1 MREGNYLFA
10 SRARSQAS
18 KLLDLIRSPSCMWTL
33 YARSLEADHQRTIPL
48 VAQQQ
53 WLIGR
58 SSSADISISWDRFIS
73 RQHVQLTLNS
83 QEVSLECFPEV
94 RNRILFQSKSVVRCK
109 ISSGD
114 EFILGSTLFQ
124 VMQHVHIDQETIPSE
139 EIHFPAEELK
149 SHGDVNSEK
158 RLELLSSLPELLG
171 KSPRES
177 NFISTIFELLS
188 EGVPDAEGILLLQQ
202 SDQRFENSGV
212 EIVNH
217 FSRLNLPAPQISQRL
232 WNRSIIQQQGA
243 VLHLWGLEDSEN
255 STSDSS
261 HSPAEFTASPHYN
274 WAFCVPVE
282 LPDGRKSGVYVY
294 GQYDRTIS
302 EKQKQKQQQLK
313 SLTADVKFTNLMME
327 LTSAVVRGRQLERQ
341 RTLLHQFFPSEV
353 YKALNNGESEKFLEP
368 RECQLTIL
376 FCDLS
381 DFTTRAEQQADD
393 LFGFLKQ
400 VSGELECATAAILR
414 QGGVIGDFHGDAVMG
429 FWGWPFPGEQSE
441 ERASLAA
448 LEIQREFNNLQQL
461 SQSENSI
468 RIGISTGS
476 GIAGKIGT
484 RHQMK
489 VTAFGSVV
497 NRAER
502 LQGIG
507 KQLHSAITL
516 DQTTVENLQTKQSR
530 LHAKIKPLKKTIV
543 KGLKE
548 PLECFEMI
556 LL

>member
-1 MREGNYLFA
+1 
-10 SRARSQAS
+10 
-18 KLLDLIRSPSCMWTL
+18 MWTL

-73 RQHVQLTLNS
+73 RQHLQLTLCT
-83 QEVSLECFPEV
+83 QGVSLECFPEV

-109 ISSGD
+109 IFSGE

-124 VMQHVHIDQETIPSE
+124 VMQHVQIDQETIPSE
-139 EIHFPAEELK
+139 EIHIPSEDLK
-149 SHGDVNSEK
+149 LHGDVNSEK

-171 KSPRES
+171 KSPREN

-188 EGVPDAEGILLLQQ
+188 KSVPDAEGILLLQQ
-202 SDQRFENSGV
+202 SDQCFENSGV

-232 WNRSIIQQQGA
+232 WNRSIVQQQGA
-243 VLHLWGLEDSEN
+243 VLHLWGLEDSDN
-255 STSDSS
+255 NATDSS
-261 HSPAEFTASPHYN
+261 NSPAEFTASPHYN

-302 EKQKQKQQQLK
+302 ENQKQLQLD

-353 YKALNNGESEKFLEP
+353 YNALNNGEGESFLEP

-400 VSGELECATAAILR
+400 VSEELECATAAILR

-429 FWGWPFPGEQSE
+429 FWGWPFPSEQSE

-448 LEIQREFNNLQQL
+448 LEIQREFKNLQQL
-461 SQSENSI
+461 SKLENSI

-507 KQLHSAITL
+507 KQLRSAITL
-516 DQTTVENLQTKQSR
+516 DLATVENLNTKQSR
-530 LHAKIKPLKKTIV
+530 LHAKIKPLEKTIV